1 MHQILDS
8 LIIRIIILSLI
19 VILFITCCV
28 IKFCCPKKNLKNIQN
43 NSIQLTE
50 IINLPA

>member
-28 IKFCCPKKNLKNIQN
+28 IKFCCPKNNLRNIQKET
-43 NSIQLTE
+43 IQITD
-50 IINLPA
+50 INNLPM